1 MTNIIVIGGVAAGMS
16 AAAKLKRN
24 LKDNV
29 NITVYEKGV
38 EISYGAC
45 GIPFY
50 VSGLIKNSSSLLER
64 SAEEFRDSG
73 IDVQLQHEITAVDT
87 TSKTVTIK
95 NLNTNETL
103 SRPYDK
109 LIVGSGA
116 RVRHLPPLDTPHD
129 NLHSIRNVSDGVQ
142 LRTALENPNNKNVVI
157 IGAGFIG
164 LEIVE
169 ACAQYNKTITLVELA
184 PHILPV
190 MDPDMTEHLKAELT
204 RNNITVLTSSKAT
217 EANSEGNRIRSLVIE
232 KEDGKKETIPADLV
246 VNSVGIIPNT
256 EFIDVEKA
264 PNGAILVNDA
274 METSA
279 ADVYAA
285 GDCSAMKSFI
295 TGLPTYA
302 PLGTNANKQGRII
315 AETIAGKK
323 TPQLKLIGA
332 SALRLFELDAA
343 KVGLSET
350 DAKKLGIEYKT
361 NTITGNSYASYYGK
375 DKVHIKLLY
384 NPESRHIF
392 GAQIVGRGVVV
403 ARANYYAIAI
413 SAGMTV
419 DEFGFLDLCYSPPFS
434 GVWDATLIAA
444 NTAR

>member
-1 MTNIIVIGGVAAGMS
+1 MKVIVIGGVAAGMS

-29 NITVYEKGV
+29 DIVVYEQGV

-50 VSGLIKNSSSLLER
+50 ISGLIKDSSSLLER
-64 SAEEFRDSG
+64 SVEEFRTSG
-73 IDVQLQHEITAVDT
+73 VNVELRHQVTAVD
-87 TSKTVTIK
+87 SKAKTVTVK
-95 NLNTNETL
+95 NLNSGETFT
-103 SRPYDK
+103 REYDK

-116 RVRHLPPLDTPHD
+116 RVRHIPPFDIPRD
-129 NLHSIRNVSDGVQ
+129 NLYSIRNVADGVR
-142 LRTALENPNNKNVVI
+142 LRAGLENESEKNVVI

-169 ACAQYNKTITLVELA
+169 ACVKYKKNVTLIELA
-184 PHILPV
+184 PYVLPV
-190 MDPDMTEHLKAELT
+190 MDPEMSEHLDAELK
-204 RNNITVLTSSKAT
+204 RNGITVHTASKVT
-217 EANSEGNRIRSLVIE
+217 EVNSEGNRIHSLVVE
-232 KEDGKKETIPADLV
+232 GENGKKTIPADIV

-256 EFIDVEKA
+256 EFIDIEKA
-264 PNGAILVNDA
+264 PNGAILVNEK
-274 METSA
+274 METSI
-279 ADVYAA
+279 DDIYAA
-285 GDCSAMKSFI
+285 GDCSMMRSFI

-315 AETIAGKK
+315 AEVLAGKK

-350 DAKKLGIEYKT
+350 EAKKLGIDYKT
-361 NTITGNSYASYYGK
+361 NTITGNSYASYYGSE
-375 DKVHIKLLY
+375 KVYIKLLY
-384 NPESRHIF
+384 NPESRLIF
-392 GAQIVGRGVVV
+392 GAQIVGQGVVV
-403 ARANYYAIAI
+403 ARANYFAIAI
-413 SAGMTV
+413 SAGITV